1 MRFGIS
7 FANLAPFNTPAEAVE
22 MARAAEEAGFESLW
36 TVEHIVW
43 PSSYSSAYPYSSS
56 GKMRGDPATSIPDS
70 LIWLSWVGAQTSR
83 IRLGT
88 GILILPQRN
97 PLITAKALATLDD
110 LSGGRVEAGIGV
122 GWLREEFEA
131 LGVPFERR
139 GARTDEYIEAMRT
152 VWSQDGAAFDGE
164 FVRFTDA
171 NVNPKPKRREI
182 SITIGGH
189 SAAAARRAGRLG
201 DGLFPGRT
209 DIAHLSELFGIAQE
223 TAVQNDR
230 DPNEIMLSAGLRLG
244 RPSDVSRTIDE
255 LTDLGVTRLV
265 VPGFALRRPDLET
278 AMGQMA
284 ELIAA
289 HSQ

>member
-97 PLITAKALATLDD
+97 PLITAKALVEFPPWAGHPDN
-110 LSGGRVEAGIGV
+110 GR
-122 GWLREEFEA
+122 
-131 LGVPFERR
+131 
-139 GARTDEYIEAMRT
+139 
-152 VWSQDGAAFDGE
+152 
-164 FVRFTDA
+164 
-171 NVNPKPKRREI
+171 
-182 SITIGGH
+182 
-189 SAAAARRAGRLG
+189 
-201 DGLFPGRT
+201 
-209 DIAHLSELFGIAQE
+209 
-223 TAVQNDR
+223 
-230 DPNEIMLSAGLRLG
+230 
-244 RPSDVSRTIDE
+244 
-255 LTDLGVTRLV
+255 
-265 VPGFALRRPDLET
+265 
-278 AMGQMA
+278 
-284 ELIAA
+284 
-289 HSQ
+289 